1 MKGEENLEEKLLIAR
16 LTDRIKECKR
26 KNKIINTEFLNMH
39 QKNIIQKELNRL
51 KERNYIFFGGYED
64 AHSEVLVIYPE
75 KFDTEIVK
83 ANMKNIIKVIN
94 IKLPKELI
102 GKYEHKNYLSAVMIQ
117 GLGRKRLGDI
127 IVHDDEAYIIVL
139 KENAEYLKNSLQE
152 LTRFKKSQIDIIDF
166 ENIKIK
172 FQEFEEFNIKVA
184 SNRIDAIV
192 AEIAKTSRNKA
203 EEYIDSKRVS
213 INYQEETKYTRNVKE
228 NDVIVIKGK
237 GKFIINNIGE
247 KNQKGRLTINVKK
260 YK

>member
-1 MKGEENLEEKLLIAR
+1 MKGEENLEEKLLIAK
-16 LTDRIKECKR
+16 LTDKIKECKK
-26 KNKIINTEFLNMH
+26 KNKIVNTEFLNMN

-51 KERNYIFFGGYED
+51 KEKNYIFFGGYDD
-64 AHSEVLVIYPE
+64 AHSEVLVIYPQ
-75 KFDTEIVK
+75 KFDIEIVK

-117 GLGRKRLGDI
+117 GLERERIGDI

-139 KENAEYLKNSLQE
+139 KENAEYLKNSLKE
-152 LTRFKKSQIDIIDF
+152 LTRFKKSHIEIVDYEDI
-166 ENIKIK
+166 EIKP
-172 FQEFEEFNIKVA
+172 QEFEELSIKVA

-192 AEIAKTSRNKA
+192 AEIGKTSRNKA

-213 INYQEETKYTRNVKE
+213 INYQEESKYTRNVRE
-228 NDVIVIKGK
+228 NDVIVIRGE
-237 GKFIINNIGE
+237 GKFIIENIGE
-247 KNQKGRLTINVKK
+247 KNSKGRLPINIKK